1 MLLRL
6 SAISLALFSMSVEAA
21 LVAQSISNVEILGV
35 TYDVTLWQDDDGYT
49 GFDQVYGVSTM
60 TSDLTFT
67 GYNDAYAAAQ
77 VLTDY
82 ALANQIDLSPFSS
95 FNAAV
100 VAYGATPDGYDY
112 VVAYPS
118 CCTSPTGPWEDY
130 TRAGEYSVGSYAQFT
145 ISQVPVPA
153 TAWLFG
159 SALMGLHWLRRKPIY

>member
-1 MLLRL
+1 MG
-6 SAISLALFSMSVEAA
+6 AEAA
-21 LVAQSISNVEILGV
+21 LVSQTISNVEILGV
-35 TYDVTLWQDDDGYT
+35 TYDVTLWQDDDGIS
-49 GFDQVYGVSTM
+49 GFDQVYGAATM

-67 GYNDAYAAAQ
+67 SYEGAYAAAQ

-82 ALANQIDLSPFSS
+82 ALANQIDLSPYST

-100 VAYGATPDGYDY
+100 VAYGADPDGYDY

-118 CCTSPTGPWEDY
+118 CCATPTGPWENY

-153 TAWLFG
+153 AAWLFG
-159 SALMGLHWLRRKPIY
+159 SALMGMGWLRRRKLV